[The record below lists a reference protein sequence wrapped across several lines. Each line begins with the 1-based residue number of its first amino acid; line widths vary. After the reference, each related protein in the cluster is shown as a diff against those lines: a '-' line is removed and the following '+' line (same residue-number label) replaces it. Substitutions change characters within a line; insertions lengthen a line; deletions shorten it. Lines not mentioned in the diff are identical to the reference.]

1 MHPEDHAPSNCAW
14 PGATTRTLLTEDDI
28 VYLVFGFNDEDQAF
42 VINTNG
48 DARYAGYTVAEFRAN
63 TGFDFSAPYRLEFN
77 EAAVDFVTRG
87 PITVAA
93 MASSDACFC
102 DYDCEAK
109 AGQACGLGACAD
121 AGSHGVWR
129 ITDAMYE
136 LAWFTPTV
144 GDQGAHVCVN
154 QELTEN
160 RDNGLCAEVWP
171 EDAAGKSFYGAV
183 VAVAFNSNNDEYVAS
198 IYVDGVFTNG
208 VRREWWAA
216 PFEFGVDVCLQ
227 INEAHGSFEA
237 DWHHSDF
244 CDGSDG
250 ACTDSSTFFVCDVAE
265 EACVDAGYTYVP
277 PSFVFDLDGDGLTC
291 CGCAAGCDHSLE
303 TADKADC
310 SYFDWDYGSGHDH
323 GDEECPIDR
332 SFCEADPDLPD
343 NCNCGDCGYPACGDC
358 DCDHFGEHCCENEDA
373 TCGMYELASSRR
385 TAPYKTDYCEC
396 CSQWPWDADAGAAQY
411 GSEYY
416 MTCEERM
423 DAGYYSLIYYFAADE
438 QYFGAPGCD
447 YNWWNEGLQ
456 AVCADSHQTG
466 FVESFGCGTVCAEH
480 SDKYRGLDCSGCACP
495 RRRRQP
501 EPDGAARP
509 GPTPRPVRT
518 RRGGRRDPT
527 PTPAALEGTLDVSG
541 MTRAEAEA
549 NVEVYVAAVADVYG
563 VDASAVSV
571 GFEDAS
577 TRRRLDSSFV
587 VSYSSPRLGGRG
599 VGRRRRGSAATST
612 DFLAAVQSAAVDAG
626 VSAVFA
632 AATAEAVAPPAA
644 TVKKKKQRPDS
655 KVVPTSAAPAKAAP
669 PPAAAPPAKTTLAA
683 SAAAGAAFT
692 LSATETDVLGPLAG
706 MLTGLG
712 AVAPPPLNC
721 CLYPFT
727 QALAQL
733 AVAAREVRFN
743 KEDAQLLRQ
752 RGFEIAQKLD
762 DVVKAT
768 AGLPTGRVEA
778 VSRTVDALG
787 KALQDASAFLA
798 KFSKKGAFSKL
809 CSGTL
814 DARTFML
821 LDKRLCELS
830 GELGSALDLQ
840 QLALQTQRF
849 QKIEG
854 LIQLLGQQAVDANNQ
869 AAAQRAALMCGI
881 EQGSAVER
889 EELSELGLKLDKLT
903 EGVGIVI
910 SQNAQQSAAIEELK
924 QATLAKNE
932 SAKGKAL
939 ARQDKERALE
949 AYEVGDVVAL
959 KRMSMVGVT
968 APKRAKMLRDF
979 STELAI
985 MVKLRSPRVV
995 QVFGVVTTD
1004 PSFLGFVVEF
1014 LEGGDL
1020 RTAIDAEDYA
1030 AAVDEAQRRRWLGDV
1045 ALGMQYLYSK
1055 GVEHRDLKT
1064 LNVLLDGNRRCKVT
1078 DFGLSKSD
1086 DLNTAATQATAASGS
1101 AKGTPAYM
1109 APELLESNT
1118 FTEKTDVYAFSMI
1131 VWEVLDGGVPWA
1143 GLNPMQVGMQV
1154 MVQKKRP
1161 PPPAGAPPDLLSIV
1175 GEEPATITQTQRF
1188 MALEVPP
1195 GAQPGMT
1202 LQATT
1207 PEGTTVQVAI
1217 PAGLAPG
1224 MRFQVAY

>member
-1 MHPEDHAPSNCAW
+1 MRNLEYASEEFYLPNNWLFFGVNEDGNELNLFRIRDASTDMLLGWFTLYGGQEHGPSHFCLNSVMSDDASSGRCVAW
-14 PGATTRTLLTEDDI
+14 SDDKDALLTEDDI
-28 VYLVFGFNDEDQAF
+28 VYL
-42 VINTNG
+42 
-48 DARYAGYTVAEFRAN
+48 
-63 TGFDFSAPYRLEFN
+63 
-77 EAAVDFVTRG
+77 
-87 PITVAA
+87 
-93 MASSDACFC
+93 
-102 DYDCEAK
+102 
-109 AGQACGLGACAD
+109 
-121 AGSHGVWR
+121 
-129 ITDAMYE
+129 
-136 LAWFTPTV
+136 
-144 GDQGAHVCVN
+144 
-154 QELTEN
+154 ELTEN

-323 GDEECPIDR
+323 GD
-332 SFCEADPDLPD
+332 
-343 NCNCGDCGYPACGDC
+343 
-358 DCDHFGEHCCENEDA
+358 
-373 TCGMYELASSRR
+373 
-385 TAPYKTDYCEC
+385 
-396 CSQWPWDADAGAAQY
+396 
-411 GSEYY
+411 GS
-416 MTCEERM
+416 
-423 DAGYYSLIYYFAADE
+423 
-438 QYFGAPGCD
+438 
-447 YNWWNEGLQ
+447 

-480 SDKYRGLDCSGCACP
+480 SDKYFECL
-495 RRRRQP
+495 
-501 EPDGAARP
+501 ARNW
-509 GPTPRPVRT
+509 R
-518 RRGGRRDPT
+518 
-527 PTPAALEGTLDVSG
+527 GTLYSECDVDCDATYATSDGGSDGGCDHFYPANEHTSG
-541 MTRAEAEA
+541 MAYTC
-549 NVEVYVAAVADVYG
+549 DQ
-563 VDASAVSV
+563 AS
-571 GFEDAS
+571 
-577 TRRRLDSSFV
+577 LW
-587 VSYSSPRLGGRG
+587 
-599 VGRRRRGSAATST
+599 
-612 DFLAAVQSAAVDAG
+612 
-626 VSAVFA
+626 
-632 AATAEAVAPPAA
+632 
-644 TVKKKKQRPDS
+644 KKKKQRPDS

-683 SAAAGAAFT
+683 SAAGAAFT

-733 AVAAREVRFN
+733 AVARE
-743 KEDAQLLRQ
+743 
-752 RGFEIAQKLD
+752 KLD

-787 KALQDASAFLA
+787 RALQDASAFLA
-798 KFSKKGAFSKL
+798 KFAKKGAFSKL

-854 LIQLLGQQAVDANNQ
+854 LIQLLGQQAVERTTRRRA
-869 AAAQRAALMCGI
+869 RAALMCGI
-881 EQGSAVER
+881 ERGSAVEK

-903 EGVGIVI
+903 EGVGI
-910 SQNAQQSAAIEELK
+910 
-924 QATLAKNE
+924 
-932 SAKGKAL
+932 
-939 ARQDKERALE
+939 DKERALE
-949 AYEVGDVVAL
+949 AYEVVLDSCEPEPRAAARARCTAEFQGDVVAL

-985 MVKLRSPRVV
+985 M
-995 QVFGVVTTD
+995 
-1004 PSFLGFVVEF
+1004 F

-1118 FTEKTDVYAFSMI
+1118 FTEKTDVYAFDDR
-1131 VWEVLDGGVPWA
+1131 L
-1143 GLNPMQVGMQV
+1143 
-1154 MVQKKRP
+1154 
-1161 PPPAGAPPDLLSIV
+1161 GAVHRRRGARDDH
-1175 GEEPATITQTQRF
+1175 ADA
-1188 MALEVPP
+1188 ALHGAEVPP
-1195 GAQPGMT
+1195 AQPGMT